1 MLPTSKFN
9 LQLLK
14 NPVITRVLFVGII
27 GYLIRFIDITVL
39 SWMVV
44 DRFDSPSAAGML
56 VFFRFLPFL
65 VFGLIIGS
73 IVDKVPPIRIIAL
86 VQPLIALLM
95 ISFGILL
102 FVEFT
107 SLWLFFAYSFAMGS
121 LFCVETVARRLY
133 LLKVSPGINY
143 LIPIIA
149 IETITMDIGWFLGS
163 NLGGTL
169 LLLTSPHFVYIM
181 SGLLVLTNLIILSGL
196 PILFDPLKATRNE
209 SFISSIKAGFR
220 YAKTNSSL
228 IQILAMVGV
237 INVFGFITES
247 LGPTIIRNQ
256 LNFGEFMFGL
266 LLSGS
271 GLGSVIG
278 VVIFSMME
286 ITNKKGLILVLSAFG
301 MFVFQFIYSFVGNPY
316 LLLFVCMLSGFG
328 WAGFMIFNTGLLMAK
343 TQEGFRGRVQ
353 GLQTLLIGLFPLG
366 AISFG
371 FIGDYIGP
379 LNALRLASTL
389 GCIGLLVIIF
399 MGPKI
404 ILEE

>member
-1 MLPTSKFN
+1 
-9 LQLLK
+9 
-14 NPVITRVLFVGII
+14 
-27 GYLIRFIDITVL
+27 
-39 SWMVV
+39 
-44 DRFDSPSAAGML
+44 
-56 VFFRFLPFL
+56 
-65 VFGLIIGS
+65 
-73 IVDKVPPIRIIAL
+73 
-86 VQPLIALLM
+86 
-95 ISFGILL
+95 
-102 FVEFT
+102 
-107 SLWLFFAYSFAMGS
+107 
-121 LFCVETVARRLY
+121 
-133 LLKVSPGINY
+133 
-143 LIPIIA
+143 
-149 IETITMDIGWFLGS
+149 
-163 NLGGTL
+163 
-169 LLLTSPHFVYIM
+169 
-181 SGLLVLTNLIILSGL
+181 
-196 PILFDPLKATRNE
+196 
-209 SFISSIKAGFR
+209 
-220 YAKTNSSL
+220 
-228 IQILAMVGV
+228 
-237 INVFGFITES
+237 
-247 LGPTIIRNQ
+247 
-256 LNFGEFMFGL
+256 MFGL

-278 VVIFSMME
+278 AVIFSMME